1 MMNIGELVEIEGG
14 YGGDVV
20 VMEVVR
26 VVEGGGRR
34 LKMKLVRGER
44 KWERKKEKNFYE
56 FCENN

>member
-44 KWERKKEKNFYE
+44 KWERKNERK
-56 FCENN
+56 